1 MRGTRTSLL
10 DLGKSFEKLKTQMQY
25 EKETASAKEKESHCP
40 GLQLDDQPKERAGE
54 EWDTPGNQEIL
65 KP

>member
-1 MRGTRTSLL
+1 
-10 DLGKSFEKLKTQMQY
+10 MQY

-40 GLQLDDQPKERAGE
+40 GLQLYDQPKERAGE
-54 EWDTPGNQEIL
+54 EGDTPGNQEIL